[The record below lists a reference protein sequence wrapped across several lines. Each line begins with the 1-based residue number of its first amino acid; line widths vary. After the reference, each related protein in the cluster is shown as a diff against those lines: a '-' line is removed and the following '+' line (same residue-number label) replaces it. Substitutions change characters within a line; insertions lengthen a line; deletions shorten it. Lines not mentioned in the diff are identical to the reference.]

1 MHRIGNHLTYSS
13 KYYIFERKCAW
24 NYTTLLYMWCL
35 DLPGIPQNIKKKN
48 NFYIS
53 VYASI

>member
-35 DLPGIPQNIKKKN
+35 DLPGIPQNIKKTH
-48 NFYIS
+48 NFYIP